1 MTTNTQVNYTDA
13 QTTEL
18 VQLYQAGEAV
28 EALAERF
35 QKSVRSI
42 VAKLSREGVYQAKA
56 KAKGQGRVTKAA
68 LIQYMEELLQ
78 LDPQS
83 LQSLEKAQTGAL
95 QALATALTNRVA

>member
-1 MTTNTQVNYTDA
+1 MTTAQINYTDE

-18 VQLYQAGEAV
+18 VNAYQQGEAV

-42 VAKLSREGVYQAKA
+42 VAKLSREGVYQPKT
-56 KAKGQGRVTKAA
+56 KAKGAGRVTKAA
-68 LIQYMEELLQ
+68 LVQYLEEMLQ

-83 LQSLEKAQTGAL
+83 LQSLEKAQTTQL
-95 QALATALTNRVA
+95 QALATAITNRVN

>member
-18 VQLYQAGEAV
+18 VQLYQAGETT

-42 VAKLSREGVYQAKA
+42 VAKLSREGVYQAKT
-56 KAKGQGRVTKAA
+56 KAKGTGRVTKAA
-68 LIQYMEELLQ
+68 LIQYLEEMLQ

-83 LQSLEKAQTGAL
+83 LQSLEKAQVEAL
-95 QALATALTNRVA
+95 RLLATALIMRAD

>member
-1 MTTNTQVNYTDA
+1 MTTAQINYTDE
-13 QTTEL
+13 QTVEL
-18 VQLYQAGEAV
+18 VNAYQGGEAV

-42 VAKLSREGVYQAKA
+42 VAKLSREGVYQPKT
-56 KAKGQGRVTKAA
+56 KAKGAGRVTKAA

>member
-1 MTTNTQVNYTDA
+1 MTTAQINYTDA

-18 VQLYQAGEAV
+18 VQLYQAGETT

-42 VAKLSREGVYQAKA
+42 VAKLSREGVYQAKT
-56 KAKGQGRVTKAA
+56 KAKGTGRVTKAA
-68 LIQYMEELLQ
+68 LIQYLEELLQ

-95 QALATALTNRVA
+95 QALATALTNRIN

>member
-1 MTTNTQVNYTDA
+1 MTTAQINYTDE

-18 VQLYQAGEAV
+18 VNAYQGGEAV

-42 VAKLSREGVYQAKA
+42 VAKLSREGVYQPKT
-56 KAKGQGRVTKAA
+56 KAKGAGRVTKAA

-78 LDPQS
+78 LDPQV

-95 QALATALTNRVA
+95 QALAAALANRIN

>member
-18 VQLYQAGEAV
+18 VQLYQAGETT

-42 VAKLSREGVYQAKA
+42 VAKLSREGVYQAKT
-56 KAKGQGRVTKAA
+56 KAKGTGRVTKAA
-68 LIQYMEELLQ
+68 LIQYLEEMLQ

-95 QALATALTNRVA
+95 QALATALTNRIN

>member
-1 MTTNTQVNYTDA
+1 MTTAQINYTDE
-13 QTTEL
+13 QTVEL
-18 VQLYQAGEAV
+18 VNAYQAGETT

-56 KAKGQGRVTKAA
+56 KAKGTGRVTKAA
-68 LIQYMEELLQ
+68 LIQYLEEMLQ

-83 LQSLEKAQTGAL
+83 LQSLEKAQTGSL
-95 QALATALTNRVA
+95 QALATALTNRIN

>member
-1 MTTNTQVNYTDA
+1 MTAAQINYTDE

-18 VQLYQAGEAV
+18 VQAYQAGEAV

-42 VAKLSREGVYQAKA
+42 VAKLSREGVYQPKT
-56 KAKGQGRVTKAA
+56 KAKGTGRVTKAA
-68 LIQYMEELLQ
+68 LIQYLEELLQ

-83 LQSLEKAQTGAL
+83 LQSLEKGSLTEL
-95 QALATALTNRVA
+95 QLLATALTTRLN

>member
-42 VAKLSREGVYQAKA
+42 VAKLSREGVYQAKT
-56 KAKGQGRVTKAA
+56 KAKGTGRVTKAA
-68 LIQYMEELLQ
+68 LIQYLEEMLQ

-95 QALATALTNRVA
+95 QALATALTNRIN

>member
-1 MTTNTQVNYTDA
+1 MTTAQINYTDA

-18 VQLYQAGEAV
+18 VQLYQAGETT

-42 VAKLSREGVYQAKA
+42 VAKLSREGVYQAKT
-56 KAKGQGRVTKAA
+56 KAKGTGRVTKAA
-68 LIQYMEELLQ
+68 LIQYLEEMLQ

-95 QALATALTNRVA
+95 QALATALTNRIN

>member
-1 MTTNTQVNYTDA
+1 MTTAQINYTDE

-18 VQLYQAGEAV
+18 VNAYQQGEAV

-42 VAKLSREGVYQAKA
+42 VAKLSREGVYQPKT
-56 KAKGQGRVTKAA
+56 KAKGAGRVTKAA
-68 LIQYMEELLQ
+68 LVQYLEEMLQ

-83 LQSLEKAQTGAL
+83 LQSLEKAQTAQL
-95 QALATALTNRVA
+95 QALATAITNRVN

>member
-1 MTTNTQVNYTDA
+1 MTTAQINYTDE

-18 VQLYQAGEAV
+18 VNAYQQGEAV

-42 VAKLSREGVYQAKA
+42 VAKLSREGVYQPKT
-56 KAKGQGRVTKAA
+56 KAKGTGRVTKAA

-95 QALATALTNRVA
+95 QALAAALTTKVG

>member
-1 MTTNTQVNYTDA
+1 MTTAQINYTDA

-42 VAKLSREGVYQAKA
+42 VAKLSREGVYQAKT
-56 KAKGQGRVTKAA
+56 KAKGTGRVTKAA
-68 LIQYMEELLQ
+68 LIQYLEEMLQ

-95 QALATALTNRVA
+95 QALATALTNRIN

>member
-1 MTTNTQVNYTDA
+1 MTTAQINYTDE
-13 QTTEL
+13 QTVEL
-18 VQLYQAGEAV
+18 VNAYQGGEAV